1 MQIDFH
7 HAVTYV
13 VARLAGYDPASA
25 EIVAHS
31 AQYVDDAV
39 NGGTISFRTGQM
51 YTRISSAHKMLDYR
65 NLKELGNHQ
74 VWIPFHFLPGNEM
87 LPAGDNP
94 QAPFESK
101 IVCSPDSPV
110 ARDMVE
116 ACLRDRGKGYGLHRL
131 GITLHVYADT
141 WAHQGFAG
149 INHPI
154 NDVDD
159 LDLAQHARHETWK
172 QAIKG
177 YFVELFDD
185 AKGTIV
191 GDAFPLGHGAA
202 LTNPDKPFLESWSY
216 IGHDGKR
223 VTRSNT
229 DDFMAAA
236 TQLYRVLIDF
246 KDKRSEMTST
256 ANIPE
261 EHFKAILDNFIS
273 YDLDDGEKRHDRW
286 IDDIKEG
293 KFGFRDDL
301 EYTAKGRGS
310 WKDRALDTRKEIEA
324 GHERFIYQPYF
335 LRSDWKHFHDA
346 LQAHRFDVLHDIL
359 PRYNICAA

>member
-25 EIVAHS
+25 EIVAHA

-39 NGGTISFRTGQM
+39 NAGTISFRTGQM
-51 YTRISSAHKMLDYR
+51 YSRISSAHKMLDYR
-65 NLKELGNHQ
+65 NFKDLGNHQ
-74 VWIPFHFLPGNEM
+74 VWLPFHFLPGNEM

-94 QAPFESK
+94 EGAFEAK
-101 IVCSPDSPV
+101 IVCRPDSPV
-110 ARDMVE
+110 ARDMVD

-154 NDVDD
+154 NNVKD
-159 LDLAQHARHETWK
+159 LDLAQHARGAQWGETL
-172 QAIKG
+172 AG
-177 YFVELFDD
+177 YFGDICDSATSTL
-185 AKGTIV
+185 V
-191 GDAFPLGHGAA
+191 GNAFPLGHGAA
-202 LTNPDKPFLESWSY
+202 LTNPDKPFLEAWSY
-216 IGHDGKR
+216 IGHDGER
-223 VTRSNT
+223 VTRNNT

-236 TQLYRVLIDF
+236 IQLYRALIDF
-246 KDKRSEMTST
+246 RDNNHAMTST
-256 ANIPE
+256 DDLSG
-261 EHFKAILDNFIS
+261 EHFKAIMDNFLA
-273 YDLDDGEKRHDRW
+273 YDIDDGEERHDRW
-286 IDDIKEG
+286 LADIREG
-293 KFGFRDDL
+293 KFGFKDNL
-301 EYTAKGRGS
+301 EYVAKGRNS
-310 WKDRALDTRKEIEA
+310 WKDRALDTKKEVET
-324 GHERFIYQPYF
+324 GHEQFIYQPYF

>member
-39 NGGTISFRTGQM
+39 NAGTISFRTGQM
-51 YTRISSAHKMLDYR
+51 YSRISSAHKMLDYR
-65 NLKELGNHQ
+65 NFKDLGNHQ
-74 VWIPFHFLPGNEM
+74 VWLPFHFLPGNEL

-94 QAPFESK
+94 QAAFESK
-101 IVCSPDSPV
+101 IVCRPDSLV
-110 ARDMVE
+110 ARDMVD

-149 INHPI
+149 INHSI
-154 NDVDD
+154 NDVRD
-159 LDLAQHARHETWK
+159 LDLAQHDRNESWGEAVALYFGELYDET
-172 QAIKG
+172 ASA
-177 YFVELFDD
+177 V
-185 AKGTIV
+185 V
-191 GDAFPLGHGAA
+191 GNAFPLGHGAA
-202 LTNPDKPFLESWSY
+202 LTNPDKPFLGTWSY
-216 IGHDGKR
+216 VGHNGQR
-223 VTRSNT
+223 VTRNNT
-229 DDFMAAA
+229 DDFLAAA
-236 TQLYRVLIDF
+236 TQLFRVLIDF
-246 KDKRSEMTST
+246 RNKLPEMTSMDE
-256 ANIPE
+256 IPR
-261 EHFKAILDNFIS
+261 EHFQSIMDNFIS
-273 YDLDDGEKRHDRW
+273 YDSDDGEERHDRW
-286 IDDIKEG
+286 ITDIREG
-293 KFGFRDDL
+293 KFGFRDELD
-301 EYTAKGRGS
+301 YVAKGRGS
-310 WKDRALDTRKEIEA
+310 WKDRALDTKKEIEA
-324 GHERFIYQPYF
+324 GHERFIYKPGF